1 LISFHPGYHA
11 VGAEVTLA
19 TISPLA
25 IVDLT
30 TLDLSYKTQ
39 RIDNI
44 LHMIKLAALLRLFEQ
59 DNWAT

>member
-1 LISFHPGYHA
+1 M
-11 VGAEVTLA
+11 TLA
-19 TISPLA
+19 TISPSA

-44 LHMIKLAALLRLFEQ
+44 LHMIKLAALLRLLNKIIGPRDYPEFVPIV
-59 DNWAT
+59 W